1 MIRATSA
8 ANPQA
13 QAMTKQ
19 LRIGVADDDPLIRKL
34 LKEMLTR
41 AGYQLVFAVDNGRAL
56 VSQSQAHR
64 PDVVIAD
71 INMPDLDGLDA
82 AAAIYQDA
90 PVPIILVSSYH
101 DQEYINR
108 ALENHVSAYLIK
120 PINQAELETSIA
132 LAVRRF
138 EEFRALQTE
147 AADLR
152 RALNDR
158 KVIERAKGLVMK
170 HLHVD
175 EAEAFRRLQ
184 KMASSKN
191 QKLVE
196 VASKIV
202 DVADALHEE
211 T

>member
-1 MIRATSA
+1 MS
-8 ANPQA
+8 
-13 QAMTKQ
+13 KQ
-19 LRIGVADDDPLIRKL
+19 LRIGVADDDPLIRNML
-34 LKEMLTR
+34 QQMLTR
-41 AGYQLVFAVDNGRAL
+41 AGYQPVFAVDNGRAL
-56 VSQSQAHR
+56 VSQAQAHR

-71 INMPDLDGLDA
+71 INMPGLDGLDA

-101 DQEYINR
+101 DPEYIAR

-120 PINQAELETSIA
+120 PISQAELETSIA

-138 EEFRALQTE
+138 EEFRALQDE

-175 EAEAFRRLQ
+175 GAEAFRRLQ

-211 T
+211 S